1 MAKANITKKKS
12 VSIKGV
18 LDITDKG
25 INIIIE
31 DSGEPMSLADIL
43 QDFDNAEVSISVG
56 ESVDVA

>member
-56 ESVDVA
+56 ESVDIA